1 MFLLKSR
8 TGQHW
13 FTLTYTN
20 DVNSKVKLGSGVGHS
35 VDFEFMPIFCKVCW
49 VAMQN

>member
-1 MFLLKSR
+1 
-8 TGQHW
+8 
-13 FTLTYTN
+13 
-20 DVNSKVKLGSGVGHS
+20 LGSGVGHS